1 LAFPLFRIFEENA
14 MNISALSR
22 ADLVSELLSP
32 LAYPSASGQSNL
44 CNPTILVAKDDPRAS
59 LLARRLDVA
68 RELLLRDLHEQM
80 RSTPIMS
87 SPQALRDWLRLH
99 CAGLEHEVFLV
110 LYLDAHHRLIE
121 AEEIFRGTL
130 TQTSVYPRELVKG
143 ALARNAAA
151 LAVAHNHPSGEAEP
165 SRADE
170 LLTQNLKSA
179 LSLVD
184 VRVIDHFVVAGD
196 QILSFAERG
205 LV

>member
-1 LAFPLFRIFEENA
+1 

>member
-1 LAFPLFRIFEENA
+1 

-59 LLARRLDVA
+59 LLARRLDIA

-99 CAGLEHEVFLV
+99 CARLEHEVFLV

-121 AEEIFRGTL
+121 AEELFRGTL